1 MSNLNID
8 LDTNKKYLITGGSG
22 VLGESLIDHLQN
34 KNIKN
39 IRVVAR
45 NEGNLIKLKEKYNF
59 IEIIPGDI
67 SDLFVCEKAT
77 KGIHG
82 VFHLAAFKHVGLA
95 ETHARECVGGNV
107 LGSLNILECSLKHH
121 FDFVLGISTDKAAQV
136 KGVYGATKLL
146 QERLFKEY
154 EQINDKTKYRTVR
167 YGNVLYSTGSVL
179 CKWRDKLQ
187 KGDEIIITDP
197 EATRFYWTV
206 DQAIDL
212 IFDCLK
218 NAKDASPYVPEMKSI
233 KIADLLQAM
242 VIKYLPKEKEL
253 KIKTIGLQVGE
264 NKHELILES
273 GPASN
278 EVEYYSVE
286 EILKL
291 I

>member
-1 MSNLNID
+1 MTINVGLSED
-8 LDTNKKYLITGGSG
+8 KKYLITGGSG
-22 VLGESLIDHLQN
+22 FLGEALILYLQS

-39 IRVVAR
+39 LRVVAR
-45 NEGNLIKLKEKYNF
+45 NEGNLIKLKEKFNF

-67 SDLFVCEKAT
+67 SDTFICEKAS
-77 KGIHG
+77 KDING

-95 ETHARECVGGNV
+95 ETHSRECVNGNV
-107 LGSLNILECSLKHH
+107 LGSLNILECSLKHN

-146 QERLFKEY
+146 QEKLFKEY
-154 EQINDKTKYRTVR
+154 ELINEKTKYRTVR

-179 CKWRDKLQ
+179 CKWKDRLQ
-187 KGDEIIITDP
+187 KGEEIIVTDL

-206 DQAIDL
+206 DQAINL

-218 NAKDASPYVPEMKSI
+218 NASDSTPYFPDMKSI
-233 KIADLLQAM
+233 KMYDLLNAM
-242 VIKYLPKEKEL
+242 VIKYLPKNKEL
-253 KIKTIGLQVGE
+253 KVKTIGLQSGE
-264 NKHELILES
+264 NKHELILEN

-278 EVEYYSVE
+278 EVPYYSIK
-286 EILKL
+286 EILTL

>member
-1 MSNLNID
+1 MNSNID
-8 LDTNKKYLITGGSG
+8 LDCNKTYLITGGSG
-22 VLGESLIDHLQN
+22 FLGEALISHLQD
-34 KNIKN
+34 KNIKKLK
-39 IRVVAR
+39 IVAR

-67 SDLFVCEKAT
+67 SDEFICEKAVQNVN
-77 KGIHG
+77 G

-95 ETHARECVGGNV
+95 ETHTRECVNGNV
-107 LGSLNILECSLKHH
+107 LGSLNILECSLKHN

-154 EQINDKTKYRTVR
+154 EQINNKTKYRTVR

-187 KGDEIIITDP
+187 SGDEIIVTDS

-212 IFDCLK
+212 IFNCLK
-218 NAKDASPYVPEMKSI
+218 NAKSASPFVPEMKSI
-233 KIADLLQAM
+233 KIGDLLEAM
-242 VIKYLPKEKEL
+242 VIKYLPKDKQL
-253 KIKTIGLQVGE
+253 KIKTIGLQAGE

-278 EVEYYSVE
+278 EVECYSVE